1 MEQDPSPLSSPL
13 PITREHDLSHFDCG
27 VPALNDYLRKYALAN
42 HQNGPARTYVAV
54 RGQRVVGYYSLAA
67 GSVHPDEVPERVKKG
82 LARHPIPV
90 ILLARL
96 AVDRAEHG
104 RGLGKGLLKDALLRV
119 AQAADL
125 IGCRAVLVH
134 AKDEAAR
141 TFYAKFDFLPSPT
154 DDFHLYLLLKDIR
167 RSMKS

>member
-1 MEQDPSPLSSPL
+1 MEQDPPPLSSPVAL
-13 PITREHDLSHFDCG
+13 AREHDLSHFDCG
-27 VPALNDYLRKYALAN
+27 VAALNDYLCKYALAN
-42 HQNGPARTYVAV
+42 HQNGSARTYVAV

-67 GSVHPDEVPERVKKG
+67 GSVSPEQVPERVKKG

-96 AVDRAEHG
+96 AVDRSEH
-104 RGLGKGLLKDALLRV
+104 GKGLGTGMLKDALLRA

-134 AKDEAAR
+134 AKDEEAKA
-141 TFYAKFDFLPSPT
+141 FYAKFDFIPSPI
-154 DDFHLYLLLKDIR
+154 DDLHLYLLLKDIR
-167 RSMKS
+167 KYVRS